1 MAINYDNR
9 RYLVIPTS
17 ITGSINFNQ
26 VLETSA
32 DTLRLST
39 DGTKTFIK
47 YMVVV
52 EPTDRT
58 ETYINPETGEEET
71 VTITA
76 GVYGRPSIYSEE
88 YDEYTH
94 SEFLTVLSTEEW
106 TSPIEEM

>member
-17 ITGSINFNQ
+17 VTSSINFNQ
-26 VLETSA
+26 VLETSI

-39 DGTKTFIK
+39 DGTKTFVK
-47 YMVVV
+47 YTVVV

-58 ETYINPETGEEET
+58 ETYINSETGEEET
-71 VTITA
+71 ITIIA
-76 GVYGRPSIYSEE
+76 GVYGRPNIYSEQ

-94 SEFLTVLSTEEW
+94 EEILEVLQTEEW
-106 TSPIEEM
+106 TSLNEED